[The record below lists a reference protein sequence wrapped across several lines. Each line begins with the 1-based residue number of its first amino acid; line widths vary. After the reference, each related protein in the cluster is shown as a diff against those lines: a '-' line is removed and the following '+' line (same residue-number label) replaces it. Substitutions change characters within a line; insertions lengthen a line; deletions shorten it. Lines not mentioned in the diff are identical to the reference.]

1 MAKKKPADGVK
12 KKPNIIL
19 DRGARIGHA
28 EAVSKQVQA
37 KVDEWEGKHGGVWSL
52 MVGGGRQLGKA
63 TVKKYEATVIAEY
76 AWVNGLEP
84 DVVRVCVALTRII
97 DKISLDA
104 ADLEDAVCS
113 GRLMLLQSE
122 LSKVAS
128 LDSDKLEEW
137 LRGRLADQV

>member
-28 EAVSKQVQA
+28 EAVSKQVKA
-37 KVDEWEGKHGGVWSL
+37 RVDEWEGKHGGWI
-52 MVGGGRQLGKA
+52 GGRQLGKA
-63 TVKKYEATVIAEY
+63 TVKKYETDVIAEY

-84 DVVRVCVALTRII
+84 DVVRACVALTRII
-97 DKISLDA
+97 GKISLDA

-128 LDSDKLEEW
+128 LDGDKLEEW
-137 LRGRLADQV
+137 LHSRLADQV